1 LKILKKGRE
10 SKPFFEPYYWKSKYE
25 VDFVYDD
32 SKKVIPIE
40 VKYSEHPT
48 NADLK
53 GLIEFMEMEDMK
65 VGIVVT
71 KDTFMKGELEGRK
84 VLFIPIWLFL
94 LLI

>member
-1 LKILKKGRE
+1 M
-10 SKPFFEPYYWKSKYE
+10 
-25 VDFVYDD
+25 DD

-40 VKYSEHPT
+40 IKYREHPT

-53 GLIEFMEMEDMK
+53 GLIEFMEMEDLNI
-65 VGIVVT
+65 GIVVT
-71 KDTFMKGELEGRK
+71 KDTFKKGELGGRR